1 MAFKMK
7 GSSMHSGTAGHR
19 SATALKAK
27 EDEKA
32 TSYSDAYN
40 DNLKYKNLDK
50 EGDYTKV
57 DKYGKEYAG
66 GSKGSAGERIIKG
79 KKDFETAAK
88 AWNMK
93 TYGTHNPTAD
103 AKKGGMTKAELA
115 KQFKAS
121 STPTKTEPKTTP
133 KPKAVDGAKRGVNQ
147 SGETTTSKNKGRTLV
162 VSSGRTSGKSTV
174 VNKDRKMKV
183 DQTPSPDIKKV
194 KRKDRKVAME
204 GMNRQER
211 KNYRDLQDTKKDMR
225 KQSRKDAKAKAKE
238 VTGRGGK
245 ARRAKRADAK
255 DAKINKKL
263 LAAADKKANT
273 QKAADALEKDVASSA
288 MKKGADP
295 ASVTNRRNEGDKKG
309 ARIEKRRGKAAARGN
324 TGKSK
329 RLSRKLAK
337 HDATDNRGKQ
347 PTRTK
352 SVGRGGSIEF

>member
-7 GSSMHSGTAGHR
+7 GSPMHSGTASHA
-19 SATALKAK
+19 SALKKETNYLDDKTNPKAK
-27 EDEKA
+27 TKGKSMKDFALNSQARRDEYTRRGWA
-32 TSYSDAYN
+32 QDST
-40 DNLKYKNLDK
+40 
-50 EGDYTKV
+50 TKV
-57 DKYGKEYAG
+57 ASPKPI
-66 GSKGSAGERIIKG
+66 SK
-79 KKDFETAAK
+79 
-88 AWNMK
+88 
-93 TYGTHNPTAD
+93 
-103 AKKGGMTKAELA
+103 
-115 KQFKAS
+115 
-121 STPTKTEPKTTP
+121 P
-133 KPKAVDGAKRGVNQ
+133 KPKAVDGATRGVNQ

-194 KRKDRKVAME
+194 KRKDRKAAME

-225 KQSRKDAKAKAKE
+225 KQSKKDAKAKAKE

-288 MKKGADP
+288 MK
-295 ASVTNRRNEGDKKG
+295 NYKKG
-309 ARIEKRRGKAAARGN
+309 YYKK
-324 TGKSK
+324 
-329 RLSRKLAK
+329 
-337 HDATDNRGKQ
+337 
-347 PTRTK
+347 
-352 SVGRGGSIEF
+352 

>member
-1 MAFKMK
+1 
-7 GSSMHSGTAGHR
+7 MHSGTTGHR

-32 TSYSDAYN
+32 KTYDQAYK
-40 DNLKYKNLDK
+40 DNLDYKYPDTKPEK
-50 EGDYTKV
+50 EGHYANKSTDHTKV
-57 DKYGKEYAG
+57 DKYGREYKGDTTLPKHSSDATLSRKKE
-66 GSKGSAGERIIKG
+66 
-79 KKDFETAAK
+79 FETAAK

-115 KQFKAS
+115 KAHKAKTSDSS
-121 STPTKTEPKTTP
+121 STSTKTEPKTTP

-162 VSSGRTSGKSTV
+162 VSSGRTSGRSTV

-225 KQSRKDAKAKAKE
+225 KQSKKSAKAKAKE

-245 ARRAKRADAK
+245 ARRAKKADAK
-255 DAKINKKL
+255 DAKINNKL
-263 LAAADKKANT
+263 LADADKKANT

-288 MKKGADP
+288 MKK
-295 ASVTNRRNEGDKKG
+295 
-309 ARIEKRRGKAAARGN
+309 
-324 TGKSK
+324 
-329 RLSRKLAK
+329 
-337 HDATDNRGKQ
+337 
-347 PTRTK
+347 
-352 SVGRGGSIEF
+352 